1 MVFCLPFCVILQK
14 MTHDYT
20 KTCSACGTSPVNHTF
35 LLVSSI
41 LEETVGKILDTI
53 LFFSKKNSSRK
64 IADFVEKILL
74 EIARFFHI
82 VTFSDDIE
90 KALTGRSKLIWE
102 EARKR
107 SIPMRQIVIF
117 GKPIELYQAII
128 NDKKYYFQSL
138 PIPRDL
144 PQAGYLWLDDKFK
157 LHTELLANGISAPKS
172 FKVFTHRNA
181 VKAFERL
188 DKPVII
194 KPRNGSR
201 GRHTTTNINTVEELK
216 NAINLSRQITLST
229 VIQEHLF
236 GSVYRAT
243 VIQNKLVGFFRA
255 DPPQITGDGI
265 KTIKK
270 LIEDKN
276 LKHNDR
282 LSDIR
287 INDDLIKF
295 IERQGYDLESIL
307 EKDKTI
313 NLSAKTGRM
322 YGGYT
327 EEMLP
332 KVHPKIHQI
341 FAKAGSVVD
350 APIIGFDLIIED
362 PTSDPDNQRWGIIEC
377 NSLPFVDL
385 HYFALEGPRINLAEN
400 IWDLWQ

>member
-1 MVFCLPFCVILQK
+1 

-41 LEETVGKILDTI
+41 LEETIGKILDTI
-53 LFFSKKNSSRK
+53 LFFSKKNTSRK

-74 EIARFFHI
+74 NIAVFLHI
-82 VTFSDDIE
+82 ATFNDDID

-107 SIPMRQIVIF
+107 NIPMRQVVMF
-117 GKPIELYQAII
+117 GKPIELYQALI
-128 NDKKYYFQSL
+128 NGKKYYFQSL

-144 PQAGYLWLDDKFK
+144 AQAGYLWLDDKFK
-157 LHTELLANGISAPKS
+157 LHEELLKNGISAPKS

-181 VKAFERL
+181 LKSFEKL
-188 DKPVII
+188 NKPVII

-201 GRHTTTNINTVEELK
+201 GRHTTTNINTEEELK
-216 NAINLSRQITLST
+216 NALKLSRQITLST
-229 VIQEHLF
+229 VMQEHLF

-265 KTIKK
+265 NTIEK
-270 LIEDKN
+270 LITNKN
-276 LKHNDR
+276 LKHNEKI
-282 LSDIR
+282 SSIR

-295 IERQGYDLESIL
+295 IKRQGYTMTSIL

-332 KVHPKIHQI
+332 KVHPKMHEI
-341 FAKAGSVVD
+341 FAKAGSIVD

-362 PTSDPDNQRWGIIEC
+362 PTRDPDKQRWGIIEC

-385 HYFALEGPRINLAEN
+385 HYFALEGQPINLAEN
-400 IWDLWQ
+400 IWDLWK